1 MNPKRRII
9 PLFIPHAGCPHAC
22 VFCNQRRISGAT
34 NPAEMDDV
42 RAAVSGAGDQTA
54 ELAFYGGSFTAI
66 PEAQQDELLSAA
78 APFLSGNPENSIRIS
93 TRPDCMDEATAA
105 RLKHYG
111 VRTVEL
117 GAQSM
122 CDDVLMAARRG
133 HLSTDVVR
141 AARIVKDAGLSL
153 ILQMMTGLPGDTRE
167 GSLYTAERF
176 ISMAPNGVRI
186 YPAVVVRDTELYEMW
201 RRGEYL
207 EHTVEDA
214 VSLCAALC
222 GMFGEADIPIIRL
235 GLNATDDLS
244 AGDAVAGAYHP
255 AFGELV
261 YSRIYL
267 NRAMELLTDAAP
279 NSDVIIGVA
288 KGRISMMTG
297 QRRRNIAALMRKF
310 SLRSVKVI
318 ECGIEDMDVCRI
330 IKGI

>member
-22 VFCNQRRISGAT
+22 VFCNQRLISGAAK
-34 NPAEMDDV
+34 PAGADDV
-42 RAAVSGAGDQTA
+42 RTAVSGAGDQPA

-66 PEAQQDELLSAA
+66 PEAQQNELLSAA

-93 TRPDCMDEATAA
+93 TRPDYMDEATAA
-105 RLKHYG
+105 RLRHYG

-133 HLSTDVVR
+133 HLSIDVVR

-153 ILQMMTGLPGDTRE
+153 ILQMMTGLPGDTRD

-176 ISMAPNGVRI
+176 IAMEPNGVRI
-186 YPAVVVRDTELYEMW
+186 YPAVVVSDTELYEIW
-201 RRGEYL
+201 RRGEYI

-214 VSLCAALC
+214 VSLCAVLC
-222 GMFGEADIPIIRL
+222 GMFGEADIPVIRL
-235 GLNATDDLS
+235 GLNATDELS

-267 NRAMELLTDAAP
+267 DRAMELLAGAAP
-279 NSDVIIGVA
+279 GSDVTLGVA
-288 KGRISMMTG
+288 KGRVSIMTG
-297 QRRRNIAALMRKF
+297 QRRRNIAALMQKF
-310 SLRSVKVI
+310 SLRSLKVI
-318 ECGIEDMDVCRI
+318 ECGIGEREICGI
-330 IKGI
+330 IKTI